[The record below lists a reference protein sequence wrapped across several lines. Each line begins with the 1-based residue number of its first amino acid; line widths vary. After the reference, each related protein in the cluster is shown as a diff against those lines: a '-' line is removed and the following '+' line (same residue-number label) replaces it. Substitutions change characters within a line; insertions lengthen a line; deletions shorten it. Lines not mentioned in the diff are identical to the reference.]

1 MSATSKLGLIALS
14 MAGGAIGVVV
24 GIKVLASQCGL
35 MKKMMFTVTKS
46 RLDFED
52 TVTAVR
58 ESAIKSGWEVPSVYD
73 LQQEYKKAGHED
85 MTRVKIVYFCNP
97 HGGYRILKDD
107 VDKPMSVIMPAGVSV
122 YETTD
127 GQVYVSGFS
136 FERMSGMFGGT
147 AREVLKEAAGNYA
160 RTLQDIADE
169 SDNRK
174 GLSQMP
180 KRMMTWMMG
189 RMMEHMPDE

>member
-14 MAGGAIGVVV
+14 MAVGAISVVV

-35 MKKMMFTVTKS
+35 MKKMMFTVRKS

-52 TVTAVR
+52 TITAIG
-58 ESAIKSGWEVPSVYD
+58 ESAIKSGWEIPSVYD

-85 MTRVKIVYFCNP
+85 MTRMKIIYFCNP

-122 YETTD
+122 YEATD
-127 GQVYVSGFS
+127 GQVYIAGIN

-160 RTLQDIADE
+160 RTLQDIAEE
-169 SDNRK
+169 SENRQD
-174 GLSQMP
+174 LSRIP
-180 KRMMTWMMG
+180 ARMMTWMMA

>member
-14 MAGGAIGVVV
+14 MAGGAISVVV

-35 MKKMMFTVTKS
+35 MKKMMFTVSKS

-52 TVTAVR
+52 TVTALR
-58 ESAIKSGWEVPSVYD
+58 ESAIKSGWEIPSVYD

-85 MTRVKIVYFCNP
+85 MTRVKIIYFCNP

-107 VDKPMSVIMPAGVSV
+107 VEKPMSVIMPAGVSV
-122 YETTD
+122 YEATD
-127 GQVYVSGFS
+127 GRVYIAGIN

-147 AREVLKEAAGNYA
+147 TREVLKEAAGNYA
-160 RTLQDIADE
+160 RTLQDIAE
-169 SDNRK
+169 TENHQ
-174 GLSQMP
+174 GLSRMP
-180 KRMMTWMMG
+180 ARMMTWMMA